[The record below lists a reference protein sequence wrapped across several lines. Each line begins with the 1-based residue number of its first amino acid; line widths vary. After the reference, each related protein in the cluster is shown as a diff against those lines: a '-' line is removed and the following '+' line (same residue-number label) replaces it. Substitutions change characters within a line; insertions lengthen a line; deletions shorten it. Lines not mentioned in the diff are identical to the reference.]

1 MVVVTPTRTFMGPA
15 RATSGSPFLSTSAP
29 YLLTDF
35 SAARRDMT
43 FRAL

>member
-1 MVVVTPTRTFMGPA
+1 MVVVTPTRTFTGPA
-15 RATSGSPFLSTSAP
+15 RAALGSPSLSTSAP

-43 FRAL
+43 FWAL